1 MHKKLFHRGDEEICI
16 LKGEGAA
23 ETRMFHSDG
32 HDKKPTKLRPTSGP
46 KFCPEARKN
55 EITETTYQLQKKY
68 I

>member
-1 MHKKLFHRGDEEICI
+1 MKKKLFCRGDEEICI

-32 HDKKPTKLRPTSGP
+32 HAKKPTKLRPTSGP

-55 EITETTYQLQKKY
+55 
-68 I
+68 